1 MDADGKLSST
11 ESVEEHNPLKRPL
24 AIDRNPVMMKYSAQD
39 QLAGMGLSKRPMTV
53 GFLQS
58 LAINGGAAGRST
70 LNMNY
75 AMGLLPNSSTVAQP
89 ASVPP
94 IMASSANGVISP
106 NVVPAVNGIA
116 GSPHGAASLNF
127 SQSFQYQ
134 LAAMQVQ
141 AKAQQTQ
148 PSHILKQMQAV
159 HEHSLAHAQVR
170 AQAEAQARAH
180 AEAQARVQAH
190 AQAQARA
197 QAQVEAAQAGQA
209 QAQAQALHQAQQ
221 QAVAFAQQR
230 SLINGGVTTAHEYYY
245 AHAQRAASLPDYLVR
260 IAAQQHSQV
269 ATPSSSTAS
278 VHIIPQSGNEH
289 FLLHQH
295 HHQQQ
300 QQQILQ
306 HNNALRQHSQQ
317 QQLQLAAAAAAAAA
331 QQHHSAPSLP
341 IPSVPRL
348 PTISAPVMTSHS
360 GLQAPISTPSTSAS
374 GGTSAIRMRTPTS
387 PAMGPH
393 DDRRYHEFLISVMQL
408 ERQIAKSLMTSSNGA
423 EQTMVTANAVHK
435 LSMPSH
441 MEMSLLEKNAV
452 D

>member
-1 MDADGKLSST
+1 
-11 ESVEEHNPLKRPL
+11 
-24 AIDRNPVMMKYSAQD
+24 
-39 QLAGMGLSKRPMTV
+39 
-53 GFLQS
+53 
-58 LAINGGAAGRST
+58 
-70 LNMNY
+70 
-75 AMGLLPNSSTVAQP
+75 
-89 ASVPP
+89 
-94 IMASSANGVISP
+94 
-106 NVVPAVNGIA
+106 
-116 GSPHGAASLNF
+116 
-127 SQSFQYQ
+127 
-134 LAAMQVQ
+134 MQAQ
-141 AKAQQTQ
+141 AKAQQAQ
-148 PSHILKQMQAV
+148 PSHILKQMQAA
-159 HEHSLAHAQVR
+159 HEHSLAQAQVR

-197 QAQVEAAQAGQA
+197 QAQAEAAQAGQA

-221 QAVAFAQQR
+221 QAVALAQQR

-278 VHIIPQSGNEH
+278 AHIFPQSANEH

-295 HHQQQ
+295 QNQQH
-300 QQQILQ
+300 QQILQ
-306 HNNALRQHSQQ
+306 HNNALRQQSQQ

-331 QQHHSAPSLP
+331 QQHQSTPSIP

-348 PTISAPVMTSHS
+348 PTMSAPVTTSHS
-360 GLQAPISTPSTSAS
+360 DLQAPISTPSTSAS
-374 GGTSAIRMRTPTS
+374 GGTSTVRMRAPTA

-393 DDRRYHEFLISVMQL
+393 DDRRYHEFLVSVMQL
-408 ERQIAKSLMTSSNGA
+408 ERQITKSLMASSNGA
-423 EQTMVTANAVHK
+423 EQAMMAANAVRK

-441 MEMSLLEKNAV
+441 VEMSDLLEKNAV